1 MSSDF
6 DKFCIFTMYI
16 AHSGWET
23 ETSKIWED
31 LVPSSS
37 LTLNDKRNWKGVGR
51 CFVILIQTILPIP

>member
-37 LTLNDKRNWKGVGR
+37 LTLNDKRN
-51 CFVILIQTILPIP
+51 